1 MGVADAGQ
9 AGDRPGMSAPRV
21 RLLAAGRGR
30 RAGGPKAWGPYAG
43 KTLLEA
49 QLGFLATVTAP
60 ENIDIAIQGEW
71 LERCRALSPR
81 VNWIAADPDGT
92 PLASLQALLKATPRA
107 PSFIIHVD
115 MPAFDLRVWRA
126 LEAAGGDA
134 VPVHEGRRGHP
145 VLLSAETLDEAA
157 RLDPATG
164 RLDEL
169 LRGRA
174 VTEVPVSTDVILAN
188 LNEATERYREE
199 APLPNSEG
207 KGPTK

>member
-1 MGVADAGQ
+1 MNALRA
-9 AGDRPGMSAPRV
+9 

-30 RAGGPKAWGPYAG
+30 RAGGPKAWGPYGG

-60 ENIDIAIQGEW
+60 ENVDIAIQAEW

-92 PLASLQALLKATPRA
+92 PLSSLQALLRATPRA
-107 PSFIIHVD
+107 RSFVIHVD

-134 VPVHEGRRGHP
+134 IPVYEGRRGHP
-145 VLLSAETLDEAA
+145 VLLSAETLDAVL
-157 RLDPATG
+157 RLDPAVD
-164 RLDEL
+164 RLDEF

-174 VTEVPVSTDVILAN
+174 VTEVPVPTDVILAN
-188 LNEATERYREE
+188 LNEPR
-199 APLPNSEG
+199 
-207 KGPTK
+207 K